1 MGFFQG
7 PEKKYV
13 FVFFIGAEG
22 TRTNSAPNLRLPG
35 PKLCFTHH
43 SWSPIFGITVFCFRD
58 PLFLFFTVHGFW
70 KRVPSSFTHGFF
82 CFLFSIAR
90 CSVSFFAVKKNA
102 FKLPCV
108 HWRSSMQCCRNS
120 LRPHALEAVATL
132 YHQAFKDEEFEKLS
146 SVYSLKKWSLRSTV
160 MAVRVPFKAV
170 KEVEAMGDVVVS
182 YPHHVCFGFW
192 VWGCVGRML
201 SAGRMPGTRPFFYFQ
216 LALCFC
222 MIEFS

>member
-7 PEKKYV
+7 PEKNT
-13 FVFFIGAEG
+13 FSFFL
-22 TRTNSAPNLRLPG
+22 SAPKGPEQILPRISDFPVRNYALR
-35 PKLCFTHH
+35 T
-43 SWSPIFGITVFCFRD
+43 IVD
-58 PLFLFFTVHGFW
+58 PLFLGSPFFLSETLFSFFFTVHGFW

-146 SVYSLKKWSLRSTV
+146 SVYSLKK
-160 MAVRVPFKAV
+160 
-170 KEVEAMGDVVVS
+170 
-182 YPHHVCFGFW
+182 
-192 VWGCVGRML
+192 
-201 SAGRMPGTRPFFYFQ
+201 
-216 LALCFC
+216 
-222 MIEFS
+222 